1 MKRTFKYTIFT
12 LAMIMATSLTSCLSD
27 DNETIVLESGNNS
40 GIPSD
45 ELADPNPTIGSSTTN
60 IPNIQ
65 YTVEQD
71 GNDAIVRI
79 DMTGIQD
86 ADTNEWLELIG
97 TAEDGQNIWVEVD
110 GNPKGI
116 SVYNNSNDEGQTVMA
131 DLVFIVD
138 NSGSMSEESDA
149 IARDIIKWSQ
159 LLESSNLDINFACV
173 GYGYNYG
180 EISGALNLTDAKG
193 LSKYLNRNTG
203 TGRTYGFYGT
213 DATTLQNAA
222 SKYSAGGECG
232 GMAIQFANNNFN
244 FRHGSN
250 RIYVN
255 LTDEPNQP
263 GTTSEYSVE
272 YYKSQYNW
280 PTSSGTVHTV
290 FSSDTIN
297 FHGEKPWRISQYTG
311 GTILIAPSDFSG
323 VTLESLPITGAMTN
337 SYVIRF
343 TNISEYMDCRPHL
356 VTITVLSEDGRTRAE
371 RSFYITFGCPE
382 E

>member
-86 ADTNEWLELIG
+86 ADTNEWLELIS

-131 DLVFIVD
+131 DLV
-138 NSGSMSEESDA
+138 
-149 IARDIIKWSQ
+149 
-159 LLESSNLDINFACV
+159 L
-173 GYGYNYG
+173 
-180 EISGALNLTDAKG
+180 
-193 LSKYLNRNTG
+193 
-203 TGRTYGFYGT
+203 
-213 DATTLQNAA
+213 
-222 SKYSAGGECG
+222 
-232 GMAIQFANNNFN
+232 
-244 FRHGSN
+244 
-250 RIYVN
+250 
-255 LTDEPNQP
+255 
-263 GTTSEYSVE
+263 
-272 YYKSQYNW
+272 
-280 PTSSGTVHTV
+280 
-290 FSSDTIN
+290 
-297 FHGEKPWRISQYTG
+297 
-311 GTILIAPSDFSG
+311 
-323 VTLESLPITGAMTN
+323 
-337 SYVIRF
+337 
-343 TNISEYMDCRPHL
+343 
-356 VTITVLSEDGRTRAE
+356 
-371 RSFYITFGCPE
+371 
-382 E
+382 